1 MAVDTK
7 RGAMP
12 DPEIQIGYIA
22 RDGRCVC
29 DLCLR
34 MRRITAFSPL
44 NLIQHM
50 LKEHSPGLHVVT
62 TADKAVLEA
71 CEALS
76 HSDLL
81 DARDDG
87 RPKWNR
93 FAHAELARRG
103 AK

>member
-1 MAVDTK
+1 MAADTK

-12 DPEIQIGYIA
+12 HTHLTDAARKLDAERQAVNQTWFSIGGADISL
-22 RDGRCVC
+22 GS
-29 DLCLR
+29 
-34 MRRITAFSPL
+34 IKTALSL
-44 NLIQHM
+44 A
-50 LKEHSPGLHVVT
+50 GLHVVT
-62 TADKAVLEA
+62 AADKAVLEA